1 MTSSTAARG
10 CSPSASSPRGKDRGL
25 LRVTDDPEEAVRIM
39 LDCFI
44 EAEMKREAAP
54 HNLATPLDIP
64 NRPT

>member
-1 MTSSTAARG
+1 MDNFLLKQ
-10 CSPSASSPRGKDRGL
+10 GKINAEDRGL